1 MEQVMRVLS
10 AMGAVVLLMGWSMAV
25 FGIGVGAGPGA
36 ATDPT
41 GASGS
46 HRAEMVQA
54 PRLPEGGKILKILLT
69 DPAFRAH
76 VVPGADSE
84 PTESEVVDNAAEPIP
99 MHVQRWYGSLMA
111 DGFVDTHEEFLTAVR
126 LIPFRPAHAGLRKA
140 IAEEF
145 PEGLEGYYRLG
156 CLWFRAR
163 GLQRDEYGRY
173 DAVVAKIL
181 QAARAQGLP
190 ATEAG
195 LREYYE
201 KALRM
206 DLEGRFAA
214 SLLRRGVKLGAGG
227 SGAMTDVARKN
238 AAAVLAGPWWE
249 HFAHPSATSLEHR
262 ELVGMALVAWAEED
276 ATRVPLR
283 EAYDEVVQLVMGEWW
298 VNYESD
304 REYYRGWHDEVGA
317 ARTEL
322 ERSLKGAGK

>member
-1 MEQVMRVLS
+1 MAQVVR
-10 AMGAVVLLMGWSMAV
+10 LLRAIGLVALLTGW
-25 FGIGVGAGPGA
+25 GVAGSKTA
-36 ATDPT
+36 QVRAE
-41 GASGS
+41 GASAARPASG
-46 HRAEMVQA
+46 AEQA
-54 PRLPEGGKILKILLT
+54 ARLPDGGKILKILLT

-76 VVPGADSE
+76 AVPGADSE

-156 CLWFRAR
+156 CLWYRAR

-181 QAARAQGLP
+181 QAARKQGLP
-190 ATEAG
+190 ATEVG

-201 KALRM
+201 KALRS
-206 DLEGRFAA
+206 DLEGRFAEA
-214 SLLRRGVKLGAGG
+214 LRRRGVKLGVG
-227 SGAMTDVARKN
+227 

-249 HFAHPSATSLEHR
+249 HFAHPSASTLEQR
-262 ELVGMALVAWAEED
+262 ELVGMAVVAWAEED
-276 ATRVPLR
+276 PARLPLR
-283 EAYDEVVQLVMGEWW
+283 EAYDEVAKAVMGDWW

-304 REYYRGWHDEVGA
+304 REYYRGWSDEVAA
-317 ARTEL
+317 ARKEL
-322 ERSLKGAGK
+322 ETTLGLSPAER